1 MRFFDWLLASQETR
15 LSYRERERAC
25 RTCEV
30 LSRELQSQKELVGH
44 LLEHSLFK
52 PESKPEPVNKVMGG
66 DTFNRVPPTSIRTWE
81 STRAVLEAKDAE
93 EFARQQALKK
103 QAEIDRLAKAN
114 SVKDLEKELG
124 VEDAV

>member
-1 MRFFDWLLASQETR
+1 MKFLDWLLASQETR

-30 LSRELQSQKELVGH
+30 LQRELESQKSLVSM
-44 LLEHSLFK
+44 LLTRLLNEPKLPSVVN
-52 PESKPEPVNKVMGG
+52 EPVNKVMGS

-103 QAEIDRLAKAN
+103 QAEIDKLAKAN
-114 SVKDLEKELG
+114 SVPELEKELG
-124 VEDAV
+124 VS